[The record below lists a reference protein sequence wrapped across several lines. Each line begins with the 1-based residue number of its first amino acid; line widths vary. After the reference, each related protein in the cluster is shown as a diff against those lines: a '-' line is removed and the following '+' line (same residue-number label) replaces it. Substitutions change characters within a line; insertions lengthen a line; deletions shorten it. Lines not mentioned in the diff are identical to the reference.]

1 MESYSSRAERVVSQI
16 NNLGE
21 ISDEGRILTRLFG
34 TPAHSQ
40 VLQRVLLWMNEIGLE
55 ARIDN
60 LGNVRG
66 RLKGKEGTNK
76 VFVMGSHLD
85 TARNAGKYDGILG
98 VLLALDAVKNLQDQE
113 KEIPFDIEVV
123 GFSDEEGVRFNI
135 AYMGSSALAGS
146 FQSNW
151 LDKTGIY
158 GHMLS
163 SVIGKIG
170 GEVGKIPEDAI
181 PKEDWLGFLEVHV
194 EQGPVLFEKN
204 LPVGVVHSISGQTRV
219 NVYIKGTRGHAG
231 TTPMDMRKDALAAAA
246 EFIHQVESYAL
257 QHKGELVA
265 TVGSIHSYP
274 NIANIISSN
283 VRCSL
288 DIRSARNETMDE
300 ATAELEQGF
309 NDLLQRRSIK
319 GQWELSQRNPS
330 VACDETL
337 RGHLIQAV
345 EDSGV
350 KGLDTIASGA
360 GHDAVCI
367 AGVAPVAMLF
377 VQCKN
382 GINHHPEEYVSPET
396 IESAIQVV
404 DRFWEHLITAYPTT
418 TE

>member
-1 MESYSSRAERVVSQI
+1 MNTYTSRAERVVSQI
-16 NNLGE
+16 NSLGE

-40 VLQRVLLWMNEIGLE
+40 VLERVLQWMNEMGLE
-55 ARIDN
+55 SRIDN

-66 RLKGKEGTNK
+66 RLKGTAGSKK

-98 VLLALDAVKNLQDQE
+98 VLLALDTVKNLQEQE
-113 KEIPFDIEVV
+113 IEIPFDIEVV

-135 AYMGSSALAGS
+135 AYMGSSVLAGS
-146 FQSNW
+146 FQSSW
-151 LDKTGIY
+151 LDKMGVY
-158 GHMLS
+158 GQMLS
-163 SVIGKIG
+163 SVVGKMG
-170 GEVGKIPEDAI
+170 GEIAKIPKDAI
-181 PKEDWLGFLEVHV
+181 PKEEWMGFLEVHV

-204 LPVGVVHSISGQTRV
+204 LPVGVVSSISGQTRV
-219 NVYIKGTRGHAG
+219 TVYIKGNRGHAG
-231 TTPMDMRKDALAAAA
+231 TTPMAMRKDALAAAA
-246 EFIHQVESYAL
+246 EFIHLVESFAL
-257 QHKGELVA
+257 QHKEELVA

-288 DIRSARNETMDE
+288 DIRSPHNETLDK
-300 ATAELEQGF
+300 ATAALEQSF
-309 NDLLQRRSIK
+309 HSLLQRRGIK

-337 RGHLIQAV
+337 RGQLIQAIKEAGV
-345 EDSGV
+345 E
-350 KGLDTIASGA
+350 GLDTIASGA

-382 GINHHPEEYVSPET
+382 GINHHPEEYVTPET
-396 IESAIQVV
+396 IESAIRVV
-404 DRFWEHLITAYPTT
+404 DRFWEQLIETSST
-418 TE
+418 

>member
-1 MESYSSRAERVVSQI
+1 METYTSRAERVVNQLNS
-16 NNLGE
+16 LGE

-40 VLQRVLLWMNEIGLE
+40 VLQRVLLWMNEMGLD

-66 RLKGKEGTNK
+66 RLKGKEGSKK

-98 VLLALDAVKNLQDQE
+98 VLLALDAVRTLQE
-113 KEIPFDIEVV
+113 KEIEIPFDIEVV

-135 AYMGSSALAGS
+135 AYMGSSVLTGS
-146 FQSNW
+146 FQSSW

-181 PKEDWLGFLEVHV
+181 PKEEWLGFLEVHV
-194 EQGPVLFEKN
+194 EQGPVLFKKN
-204 LPVGVVHSISGQTRV
+204 LSLGVVNSISGQTRV

-231 TTPMDMRKDALAAAA
+231 TTPMAMRKDALAAAA
-246 EFIHQVESYAL
+246 EFIHLVESYAL
-257 QHKGELVA
+257 QYGEDLVA
-265 TVGSIHSYP
+265 TIGSIHSYP

-288 DIRSARNETMDE
+288 DIRSPRNETMDK
-300 ATAELEQGF
+300 ATAELESKF
-309 NDLLQRRSIK
+309 NELLQRRGII

-337 RGHLIQAV
+337 RGHLIQAM
-345 EDSGV
+345 EDASIE
-350 KGLDTIASGA
+350 GLDTIASGA

-382 GINHHPEEYVSPET
+382 GINHHPEEYVTQET
-396 IESAIQVV
+396 IESAIRVV
-404 DRFWEHLITAYPTT
+404 DRFWERLVQAYP
-418 TE
+418 EK

>member
-1 MESYSSRAERVVSQI
+1 METYISRAERVVSQI
-16 NNLGE
+16 NSLGE

-40 VLQRVLLWMNEIGLE
+40 VLQRVLLWMNEMGLE
-55 ARIDN
+55 SRIDN

-66 RLKGKEGTNK
+66 RLKGKEGAKK

-85 TARNAGKYDGILG
+85 TARNAGKYDGSLG
-98 VLLALDAVKNLQDQE
+98 VLLALDAVRNIQQQGIEL
-113 KEIPFDIEVV
+113 PFEIEVV

-135 AYMGSSALAGS
+135 AYMGSSVLAGS

-158 GHMLS
+158 GQMLS
-163 SVIGKIG
+163 SVVKKIG
-170 GEVGKIPEDAI
+170 GEVRMIPEDAI
-181 PKEDWLGFLEVHV
+181 PAEEWVGYLEVHV

-219 NVYIKGTRGHAG
+219 NVYIKGNRGHAG
-231 TTPMDMRKDALAAAA
+231 TTPMETRKDALAAAA
-246 EFIHQVESYAL
+246 EFIHLVEAYAL
-257 QHKGELVA
+257 EHKEELVA
-265 TVGSIHSYP
+265 TVGAIHSYP

-288 DIRSARNETMDE
+288 DIRSPHNETMDK
-300 ATAELEQGF
+300 ATTELERSFYG
-309 NDLLQRRSIK
+309 LLQQRGIK

-337 RGHLIQAV
+337 RGHLIQAIKDAGV
-345 EDSGV
+345 E
-350 KGLDTIASGA
+350 GLDTIASGA

-382 GINHHPEEYVSPET
+382 GINHHPEEYVTPET
-396 IESAIQVV
+396 IESAIRVV
-404 DRFWEHLITAYPTT
+404 DRFWEHMMDTHS
-418 TE
+418 E